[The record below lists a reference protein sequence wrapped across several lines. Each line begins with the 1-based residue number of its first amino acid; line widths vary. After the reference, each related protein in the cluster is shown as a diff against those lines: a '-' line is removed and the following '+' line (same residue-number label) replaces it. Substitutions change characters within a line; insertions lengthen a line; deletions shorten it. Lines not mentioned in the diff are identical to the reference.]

1 MEPTSAPAKLE
12 TRLDP
17 KQVAAELEPKS
28 AQEVLEWAA
37 ETFQGK
43 LAVAS
48 SFQVTSSVIID
59 IASRVDNS
67 IRFVYL
73 DTDVLFPETYA
84 TRDALAE
91 RYGIE
96 FERFHNLTLEER
108 AEQYGD
114 NLWLRDPDV
123 CCGIR
128 KVSPMREALSG
139 MDAWVSGIRRQ
150 QSQSRAGAP
159 KFAWDTRFGLYKLNP
174 LADWSEKDV
183 WNHIFDNDVPYNPL
197 HDRGYSSIGCTH
209 CTKPVSAGDDPR
221 AGRWADA
228 DKIECGLHG

>member
-1 MEPTSAPAKLE
+1 MEPTSAPA
-12 TRLDP
+12 RQAQLDP
-17 KQVAAELEPKS
+17 ERIAAELEPKR
-28 AQEVLEWAA
+28 AQEIVEWAV
-37 ETFQGK
+37 ENFHPK

-59 IASRVDNS
+59 IASRIDSS

-96 FERFHNLTLEER
+96 FERFHNLTLEEQ

-114 NLWLRDPDV
+114 QLWLRDPDV

-128 KVSPMREALSG
+128 KVSPMREALAG
-139 MDAWVSGIRRQ
+139 MQAWVSGIRRQ

-159 KFAWDTRFGLYKLNP
+159 KFAWDNRFGLYKLNP

-183 WNHIFDNDVPYNPL
+183 WTYIFENDVPYNPL
-197 HDRGYSSIGCTH
+197 HDRGYASIGCTH
-209 CTKPVSAGDDPR
+209 CTNPVSAGDDPR